1 MGRFSETVKSRRS
14 FLRLVSLGGAA
25 SLAAAN
31 QAWAKTKSK
40 SADSISAPPPIKPRV
55 LRPGDTVGL
64 VAPASY
70 TFDLWQLDDAFARVE
85 ALGLQ
90 PKFGKHVRGR
100 RGFLSGTDDERLE
113 DLHSMFADRGVA
125 AIFALQG
132 GYGTPRLLDRLD
144 YDLIRRNPKILLGY
158 SDITGLHLAIGKKA
172 GLVTFHG
179 PNMVGAL
186 PPRTLE
192 LLKKA
197 LFVPEPIG
205 EVTNPAEP
213 DPLNVE
219 FPLRTVAPGVARGR
233 IVGGNLTLVSA
244 TMGTPYEIETKDRIV
259 FLEDTG
265 EAPYRID
272 RMLVQLR
279 LAGKLQQAAG
289 IVFGT
294 CTDCGP
300 GKSSF
305 ELSLS
310 LSEVLEEQLGSLGKP
325 VLAGLVFGH
334 TKEKAILPIG
344 VEAELDAS
352 AHRVT
357 VTEAATLPA

>member
-1 MGRFSETVKSRRS
+1 VRSRRS
-14 FLRLVSLGGAA
+14 FLRVAALGAA
-25 SLAAAN
+25 GAVLGTRTAS
-31 QAWAKTKSK
+31 AKKKPKSP
-40 SADSISAPPPIKPRV
+40 ATPVTPARLVKPRA
-55 LRPGDTVGL
+55 LKPGDTVGL
-64 VAPASY
+64 IAPASY
-70 TFDLWQLDDAFARVE
+70 TFDLWSLDDAAARVE
-85 ALGLQ
+85 ALGLK
-90 PKFGKHVRGR
+90 PKFGKYVRGR
-100 RGFLSGTDDERLE
+100 RGFLSGTDDERLA
-113 DLHSMFADRGVA
+113 DLHGMFADRSVSA
-125 AIFALQG
+125 VFALQG

-158 SDITGLHLAIGKKA
+158 SDITGLHLAIGRRS

-179 PNMVGAL
+179 PNMIGSL

-197 LFVPEPIG
+197 LFVAEPIG
-205 EVTNPAEP
+205 ELTNPDEA
-213 DPLNVE
+213 DPLNLE
-219 FPLRTVAPGVARGR
+219 FPLRTVTPGVARGR

-279 LAGKLQQAAG
+279 LAGKLQEAAG

-300 GKSSF
+300 GRSSF

-310 LSEVLEEQLGSLGKP
+310 LSEVLMEQLGTLGKP

-334 TKEKAILPIG
+334 TKEKSVVPLG
-344 VEAELDAS
+344 VEGELDAT
-352 AHRVT
+352 ARRVT
-357 VTEAATLPA
+357 VLEAATLPA

>member
-1 MGRFSETVKSRRS
+1 MRSRRS
-14 FLRLVSLGGAA
+14 FMR
-25 SLAAAN
+25 LAAAG
-31 QAWAKTKSK
+31 AAGSLLTASGASAKRKPKKTPP
-40 SADSISAPPPIKPRV
+40 ATSAPPAPIKPRV

-70 TFDLWQLDDAFARVE
+70 TFDLWQLDDAAARVE
-85 ALGLQ
+85 ALGLK
-90 PKFGKHVRGR
+90 PKFGKYVRGR
-100 RGFLSGTDDERLE
+100 RGFLSGTDEERLE
-113 DLHSMFADRGVA
+113 DLHAMFADRSVSA
-125 AIFALQG
+125 VFAIQG

-158 SDITGLHLAIGKKA
+158 SDITGLHLAIGRKS

-179 PNMVGAL
+179 PNMTGSL
-186 PPRTLE
+186 PPRTLD

-197 LFVPEPIG
+197 LFVAEPIG
-205 EVTNPAEP
+205 ELTNPDEP

-219 FPLRTVAPGVARGR
+219 FPLRTVAPGIARGR

-244 TMGTPYEIETKDRIV
+244 TMGTPYEIETKGRV
-259 FLEDTG
+259 LFLEDTG

-300 GKSSF
+300 GRSSF

-310 LSEVLEEQLGSLGKP
+310 LSEVLMEQLGTLGKP

-334 TKEKAILPIG
+334 TKEMSIVPMG
-344 VEAELDAS
+344 VEAQVNAT
-352 AHRVT
+352 ARRVT
-357 VTEAATLPA
+357 ILEAATLPA